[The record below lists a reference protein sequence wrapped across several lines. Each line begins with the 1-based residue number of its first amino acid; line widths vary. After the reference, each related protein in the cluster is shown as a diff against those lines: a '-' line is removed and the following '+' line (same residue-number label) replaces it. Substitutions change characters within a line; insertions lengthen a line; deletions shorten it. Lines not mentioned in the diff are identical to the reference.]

1 MHLLARSVLVCGT
14 GSARR
19 PTQHVN
25 ANRQVCSMP
34 LQRKFIDAHLRME
47 PDAPTT
53 SESVEAP
60 LLMQG
65 FPAAR
70 VNGNCVE
77 DAPRERRD
85 YYLEGLVCTGNI
97 AFAPDG
103 TSAQIRQWEPVRG
116 LRQAFVAQV
125 DLLHPAIEKALDCYV
140 DMERITGVSQLMA
153 WNRAQQS
160 PRPRSINLLA
170 DPLWRKR
177 LELLK
182 RYDFRCGVEVLANQL
197 PDLVSVIRACP
208 EIGFTIEP
216 MAWPLNGDAE
226 NYLRWKRGL
235 ADLADC
241 DNVCV
246 DVSAL

>member
-60 LLMQG
+60 LLM
-65 FPAAR
+65 
-70 VNGNCVE
+70 
-77 DAPRERRD
+77 
-85 YYLEGLVCTGNI
+85 
-97 AFAPDG
+97 
-103 TSAQIRQWEPVRG
+103 RG

-170 DPLWRKR
+170 DP
-177 LELLK
+177 
-182 RYDFRCGVEVLANQL
+182 
-197 PDLVSVIRACP
+197 
-208 EIGFTIEP
+208 
-216 MAWPLNGDAE
+216 
-226 NYLRWKRGL
+226 
-235 ADLADC
+235 
-241 DNVCV
+241 
-246 DVSAL
+246 